1 MAYDLSKIDIL
12 YLEQHQ
18 SMRAMVRMVLSTLG
32 VKRIRDTGDVK
43 VAEEMFYTSPPD
55 IVIADWSPTVNG
67 LAFLDKVRKDE
78 NSPAR
83 FTPFIIVT
91 ANTAKEDVIVAR
103 DHGMTEFLSKPFS
116 ARLLYERIC
125 SIIEKPREFIVT
137 DSYVGPD
144 RRRRREEFD
153 GGDRRTAEPQ
163 EATDDASEK
172 TKASGGEK
180 KAKAKSKSKTDA

>member
-32 VKRIRDTGDVK
+32 VMRIRDTGDIK
-43 VAEEMFYTSPPD
+43 VAEEMFYASPPD
-55 IVIADWSPTVNG
+55 IVIADWSPEING
-67 LAFLDKVRKDE
+67 LELLDKVRKDE
-78 NSPAR
+78 DSPAR

-125 SIIEKPREFIVT
+125 AIIEKPREFIVT
-137 DSYVGPD
+137 EAYVGPD
-144 RRRRREEFD
+144 RRRRREDFD
-153 GGDRRTAEPQ
+153 GGDRRDSEPQ
-163 EATDDASEK
+163 DAGQK
-172 TKASGGEK
+172 P
-180 KAKAKSKSKTDA
+180 AKADRKSKSKSKSKTDA